1 MIANI
6 EAMSCESSMID
17 ECMVSCIFGLIHICD
32 VVACD
37 VEFDIA
43 SMQWGLATKKM

>member
-6 EAMSCESSMID
+6 EAMSWESMID
-17 ECMVSCIFGLIHICD
+17 EYMVPCIFRQIHICD
-32 VVACD
+32 VVTCD
-37 VEFDIA
+37 MEFDIA

>member
-6 EAMSCESSMID
+6 EAMSWESMID

-32 VVACD
+32 VATCD

-43 SMQWGLATKKM
+43 SMQWGVATKKM